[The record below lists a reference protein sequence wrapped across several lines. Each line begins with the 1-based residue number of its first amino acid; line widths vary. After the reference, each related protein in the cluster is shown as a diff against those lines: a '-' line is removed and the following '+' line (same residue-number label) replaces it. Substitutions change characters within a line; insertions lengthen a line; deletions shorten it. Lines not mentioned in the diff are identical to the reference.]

1 MENTVELDYV
11 ELGRAGYAY
20 GNGTAKLELAGSR
33 CNPRLFVITG
43 LNKSGDVIMRR
54 IDEDRRSVS
63 GGGNGHA
70 YYSGLKDG
78 LYYADG
84 LLGTSNRIY
93 KHYYTLEDGELY
105 YLDNTEIMD
114 YMREHFVG
122 DYATYKAEQDRIK
135 KAAEQAKALVEEILA
150 KRTSFDLVVIKG
162 IEARPEFLDF
172 TNQDIKHA
180 LLGGSDAYGLIQK
193 YGIPTDYVVNAP
205 IFVKAL
211 TAEEAIEKA
220 LIAKK
225 IADEIM
231 DERETFTTVEIDG
244 IKAQPDFEEFTAQ
257 DIIRGLSRGS
267 SEDEII
273 QTYYAPKHYIVNLPF
288 FAKASTAEEAIRK
301 AREKDKQRKAEKQ
314 AARKAAKESGLPKL
328 TGTTKQ
334 KAWALTLRD
343 KFAQWHPNDP
353 RLKTETTA
361 KFWIEHRGM
370 C

>member
-1 MENTVELDYV
+1 METTVELDYV

-43 LNKSGDVIMRR
+43 LNKSGDAIMRR
-54 IDEDRRSVS
+54 INEDSRSVS

-93 KHYYTLEDGELY
+93 KHYYTLEDGKLY
-105 YLDNTEIMD
+105 YLDNTEVMD

-135 KAAEQAKALVEEILA
+135 KAAEQAKALAEEIVA
-150 KRTSFDLVVIKG
+150 KRAAFDVVAING
-162 IEARPEFLDF
+162 IEARPEFLEF
-172 TNQDIKHA
+172 TNQDIKYA
-180 LLGGSDAYGLIQK
+180 LLNNSDEYGLIQK
-193 YGIPTDYVVNAP
+193 YGIPTSYVVNTP

-211 TAEEAIEKA
+211 TAEDAIEKA
-220 LIAKK
+220 LVAKR
-225 IADEIM
+225 ITDEILE
-231 DERETFTTVEIDG
+231 ERETFTTVEIDG
-244 IKAQPDFEEFTAQ
+244 IKAQPEFERFTAQ
-257 DIIRGLSRGS
+257 DIIRSLSRGD

-273 QTYYAPKHYIVNLPF
+273 QTFYAPKHYIVNSPF

-301 AREKDKQRKAEKQ
+301 AREKDERRKAEKQ

-343 KFAQWHPNDP
+343 KFAQRHPDDQ

-361 KFWIEHRGM
+361 KFWIEHRDL